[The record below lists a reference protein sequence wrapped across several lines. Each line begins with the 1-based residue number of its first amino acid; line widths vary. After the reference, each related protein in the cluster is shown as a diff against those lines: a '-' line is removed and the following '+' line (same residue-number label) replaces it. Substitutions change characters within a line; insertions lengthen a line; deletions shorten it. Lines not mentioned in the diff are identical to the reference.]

1 MKKKTKIAFLIYIL
15 IGIICGILIKLFL
28 FDVLKVHGTSME
40 PLIKNN
46 DSVFVCK
53 FIYRIRKPEAGEI
66 VIYRYKG
73 NLVVKRCVATEF
85 TPLEFSTD
93 SGYTLNVA
101 GRKIPLTEYQ
111 FHKLNGNKE
120 VPAKTVLLIGD
131 NVNNSV
137 DSRDYGFV
145 PANEILGKVLSR

>member
-1 MKKKTKIAFLIYIL
+1 MKKKTKIVFSIYIL
-15 IGIICGILIKLFL
+15 AGILCGILIKLFL

-46 DSVFVCK
+46 DSVLVCK
-53 FIYRIRKPEAGEI
+53 FIYHIRKPKAGEI
-66 VIYRYKG
+66 VIYKHKG

-85 TPLEFSTD
+85 TPLEFSQD
-93 SGYTLNVA
+93 SGYTLDVA

-111 FHKLNGNKE
+111 FHKLNGVQQ
-120 VPAKTVLLIGD
+120 VPENTVLLIGD
-131 NVNNSV
+131 NVSNSV

-145 PANEILGKVLSR
+145 SANEILGKVLSR